1 MHPILRCALLAGA
14 AGLAVACSGNPG
26 PASEAPRD
34 YAALADTLVCV
45 VDRTADT
52 GLRELPAKKD
62 ADGAVVLLSGGQI
75 RPLDSVHPVSLVAG
89 YAGRERW
96 LAAGEPIDFRGDRF
110 VQVQEERR
118 VAAELLGQVG
128 EHRGIPLFADP
139 GDEPPPEALYVPMR
153 PGCIFQAYVR
163 EDLMR

>member
-1 MHPILRCALLAGA
+1 MHSILRWALLAGA
-14 AGLAVACSGNPG
+14 AGLATACSGNPE
-26 PASEAPRD
+26 PASQAPRD
-34 YAALADTLVCV
+34 FAALADTLVCV

-52 GLRELPAKKD
+52 GLRELPAKQ
-62 ADGAVVLLSGGQI
+62 GANGTVVLFSGGQV

-110 VQVQEERR
+110 VKVPEERR
-118 VAAELLGQVG
+118 VAVELLGRVG

-139 GDEPPPEALYVPMR
+139 GDEPPPEALYVPLR